1 MSTIK
6 TNQIQTVAGKLIL
19 GSTGSLLN
27 VAQYITTATTLY
39 SGSVDVYQTITDM
52 NYTYTPVGSGSKII
66 IHWECRIGFPNNHSQ
81 NVKLLVN
88 GTGAYLGSG
97 GSDQSSS
104 QSLYVTNT
112 SAMIDSFD
120 GTYIFQNTGTS
131 SVSLG
136 LQGASQNGVFYL
148 NRGYSYDDS
157 SRKRPP
163 SSWLIMEVSA

>member
-1 MSTIK
+1 MSTLK

-27 VAQYITTATTLY
+27 VAQYTTTATTLY
-39 SGSVDVYQTITDM
+39 SGSADVYQTITDM

-66 IHWECRIGFPNNHSQ
+66 IHWECRIGFQNNSSL

-97 GSDQSSS
+97 GTDQSSS
-104 QSLYVTNT
+104 QSIYVTNT

-120 GTYIFQNTGTS
+120 GNYIFQNTGTS
-131 SVSLG
+131 SISLA
-136 LQGASQNGVFYL
+136 LQGAAQGSSFYL
-148 NRGYSYDDS
+148 NRGYSYDDN

>member
-1 MSTIK
+1 MSTLK

-27 VAQYITTATTLY
+27 VAQYTTTASTLY
-39 SGSVDVYQTITDM
+39 SGSANVYQTISDM

-66 IHWECRIGFPNNHSQ
+66 IHWECRLGIPDQNSV
-81 NVKLLVN
+81 NVKLVIN

-104 QSLYVTNT
+104 QSLYVTNA

-131 SVSLG
+131 SVSLA
-136 LQGASQNGVFYL
+136 LQGASQNGAFYL
-148 NRGYSYDDS
+148 NRGYSYDDIA
-157 SRKRPP
+157 RKRPP

>member
-1 MSTIK
+1 MSTLK

-27 VAQYITTATTLY
+27 VAQYTTTATTLY
-39 SGSVDVYQTITDM
+39 SGSADVYQTITDM

-66 IHWECRIGFPNNHSQ
+66 IHWECRIGFSNNNSQ
-81 NVKLLVN
+81 NVKLIIN
-88 GTGAYLGSG
+88 GAGAYLGSG

-104 QSLYVTNT
+104 QSAYITNT
-112 SAMIDSFD
+112 SAMIGSFD

-131 SVSLG
+131 SVSLA
-136 LQGASQNGVFYL
+136 LQGAGQGGAFYL

-157 SRKRPP
+157 SRKRTP
-163 SSWLIMEVSA
+163 SSWLIMEVAA

>member
-66 IHWECRIGFPNNHSQ
+66 IHWECRIGFPNNSSQ

-88 GTGAYLGSG
+88 GTGA
-97 GSDQSSS
+97 
-104 QSLYVTNT
+104 
-112 SAMIDSFD
+112 
-120 GTYIFQNTGTS
+120 
-131 SVSLG
+131 
-136 LQGASQNGVFYL
+136 
-148 NRGYSYDDS
+148 
-157 SRKRPP
+157 
-163 SSWLIMEVSA
+163 